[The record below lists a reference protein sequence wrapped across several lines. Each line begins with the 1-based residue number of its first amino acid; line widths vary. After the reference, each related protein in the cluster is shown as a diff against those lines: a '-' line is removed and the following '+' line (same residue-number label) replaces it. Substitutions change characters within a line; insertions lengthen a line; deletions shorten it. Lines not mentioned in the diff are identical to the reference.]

1 MSERRPD
8 EERFDWIEAVVK
20 VAELAGLN
28 GMRVRWK
35 LRRMQLHGEKAAE
48 DTAGRVS
55 HARYEHKTC
64 DRCGAIN
71 DRESKVCSSC
81 GERIS
86 GRAWQVFRR
95 IGLSVPGGLTASSL
109 LCLAM
114 VLIYLRMIGYQIGA
128 SAGAPASVTW
138 GLWGFDG
145 NTLIRFGGHWP
156 PAVEAGQWWRLGT
169 AIFLHAGI
177 AHIGFNAFALWQIGP
192 AIERLH
198 GRGRTVFLFMLT
210 GLVASA
216 ASGLFLEGVGIGAS
230 GAIMGLLGLAAGWG
244 QRDGTTVGRNIRN
257 RMVKWAIYVLLFG
270 FFIGADN
277 VAHGAGFLTGAALGF
292 VLPVKRGVVPGV
304 PAMAQGLIGGAAA
317 VACVVLCLFPPATS
331 DEWAGGTGR
340 QLGHYPG
347 ETVAIQGMIDY
358 MLILDEVCPTY
369 EAGHAN
375 EAFEALASR
384 LDLEGDWA
392 ELFDTDEMRR
402 TYIESVCDQLQSTR
416 DLCVRF
422 RESGV
427 DALLQGAQEEHVLD
441 REYLQRYY
449 EGACTALDGP

>member
-1 MSERRPD
+1 MSERRPE

-20 VAELAGLN
+20 VAELAGFN

-35 LRRMQLHGEKAAE
+35 LRRMQLHGEKTAQ

-55 HARYEHKTC
+55 HVRYEHKTC
-64 DRCGAIN
+64 DHCGAIN
-71 DRESKVCSSC
+71 DKESRVCASC

-86 GRAWQVFRR
+86 SRAWQVFRR

-128 SAGAPASVTW
+128 HAGAPASVTW

-192 AIERLH
+192 AIERLY

-210 GLVASA
+210 GLVASGA
-216 ASGLFLEGVGIGAS
+216 AGLFLDGVGIGAS
-230 GAIMGLLGLAAGWG
+230 GAIMGLIGLAAGWG

-257 RMVKWAIYVLLFG
+257 RMVKWAIYVLIFG

-277 VAHGAGFLTGAALGF
+277 VAHGAGFLSGATLGY
-292 VLPVKRGVVPGV
+292 VLPVKRGAVPGV
-304 PAMAQGLIGGAAA
+304 PAIAQGLIGGVAA
-317 VACVVLCLFPPATS
+317 VACIALCLFPPAS
-331 DEWAGGTGR
+331 SEEWAEGAGW
-340 QLGHYPG
+340 QMGHFVG
-347 ETVAIQGMIDY
+347 ETKAFQGMADY
-358 MLILDEVCPTY
+358 MLIGAEVCPVF
-369 EAGHAN
+369 EAG
-375 EAFEALASR
+375 ETDEALAR
-384 LDLEGDWA
+384 FTAATDLQGDW
-392 ELFDTDEMRR
+392 ESLFDADEMRQA
-402 TYIESVCDQLQSTR
+402 YMESVCNQLQFTR
-416 DLCVRF
+416 EQCVRF

-427 DALLQGAQEEHVLD
+427 DAALQAFGDDYVVD
-441 REYLQRYY
+441 REYFQRHY
-449 EGACTALDGP
+449 EVVCAALEGE